1 MIPLGHGGGRRL
13 RGREHPDEDALQP
26 PGAVTLGAGMGVAAR
41 ARAGAV
47 DDLAGWLAATGLAAR
62 GSPLNDDDLAHF
74 RDLRDALRRLA
85 ALVTADDARPAAE
98 SAIPDATAAV
108 AVLNAAAVAVNPAA
122 PRLQLL
128 GGALTR
134 DAAPSGPPVA
144 VARAALAAEA
154 IELLTGETSPRLRA
168 CQAPGCVL
176 YFLKDTRAGNGAPLP
191 AATEPAPPATTTA
204 TDPQRPP
211 IHRTADRRARGSAI
225 DTRSSCPSGR
235 LLESCD
241 TRTASRQLRW
251 VFVRYT

>member
-1 MIPLGHGGGRRL
+1 MAEADGSAAGNTPTRTLSNRPARSRSAPAWVLPHEPAPVRLMNTVWADRHGVY
-13 RGREHPDEDALQP
+13 DALISR
-26 PGAVTLGAGMGVAAR
+26 G
-41 ARAGAV
+41 
-47 DDLAGWLAATGLAAR
+47 DLAGWLAATGLTAR

-154 IELLTGETSPRLRA
+154 
-168 CQAPGCVL
+168 
-176 YFLKDTRAGNGAPLP
+176 Y
-191 AATEPAPPATTTA
+191 
-204 TDPQRPP
+204 
-211 IHRTADRRARGSAI
+211 
-225 DTRSSCPSGR
+225 
-235 LLESCD
+235 
-241 TRTASRQLRW
+241 
-251 VFVRYT
+251 